1 MQGELQTYHK
11 QRAEWKQQLQELD
24 KERKALFE
32 KNVKLEQK
40 IAESERDYEL
50 QKIKVD
56 SLENVIQKR
65 SLVGGGISV

>member
-56 SLENVIQKR
+56 C
-65 SLVGGGISV
+65 